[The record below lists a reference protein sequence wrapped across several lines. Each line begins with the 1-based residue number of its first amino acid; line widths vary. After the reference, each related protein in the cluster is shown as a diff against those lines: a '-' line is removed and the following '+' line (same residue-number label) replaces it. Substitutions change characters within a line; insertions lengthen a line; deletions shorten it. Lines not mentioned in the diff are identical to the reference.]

1 MKRREFLKTIS
12 LLSAGAV
19 LGLNGANIMAEER
32 SAGIPKRILGKDFK
46 VSALGLGCM
55 GMSAN
60 HGKPRDKKEMINLIA
75 KAYDAGIT
83 FYDTAEIYGPHTN
96 EELLGTALKPFR
108 KQVAIGTKFG
118 LYYPNGKQVED
129 ASCRQII

>member
-55 GMSAN
+55 
-60 HGKPRDKKEMINLIA
+60 E
-75 KAYDAGIT
+75 
-83 FYDTAEIYGPHTN
+83 
-96 EELLGTALKPFR
+96 
-108 KQVAIGTKFG
+108 
-118 LYYPNGKQVED
+118 
-129 ASCRQII
+129 